1 NDEKIVFKGL
11 ESARSDWTQLAQEF
25 QQRLYMMVFH
35 DQDPSDYVKNTV
47 EQIEAGEFD
56 NMLIYRKRLHRRL
69 HEYEKNI
76 PPQVRAA
83 RIADEKNARLG
94 RPLQYQNRGYIEYLM
109 TVSGPEPKEYL
120 ESAIDYQH
128 YIEKQIKPVAE
139 AILPFVGYD
148 FKQLSGPQLG
158 LF

>member
-1 NDEKIVFKGL
+1 
-11 ESARSDWTQLAQEF
+11 
-25 QQRLYMMVFH
+25 
-35 DQDPSDYVKNTV
+35 
-47 EQIEAGEFD
+47 